1 MGLFRSL
8 TIGLF
13 ILAIPIALITTNVRF
28 AASEHRVYDYAI
40 REYDAAS
47 VSGIPQEELLRA
59 NRELVRYFQA
69 ADPGPLRI
77 EVHDR
82 AGRTVSLF
90 NARETAH
97 LADVRDLFRAV
108 FTLQIIGVAA
118 VLTLAV
124 LMLAWWPVRAL
135 AAAALYGSFL
145 SMGAVGLTGFVALT
159 GGFDAAWTQ
168 FHFLAFT
175 NDLWRLNPATDH
187 LIQMFPEPFWR
198 DISVLIGAFTL
209 LEALLILA
217 AAVIYLSA
225 SRPQATAKVAPT
237 PRPSLPRPPAPRPRP
252 VPPAQP
258 RHFIH

>member
-28 AASEHRVYDYAI
+28 AASEHRVYDYSI

-69 ADPGPLRI
+69 EAPGPLRI

-97 LADVRDLFRAV
+97 LADVRDLFQFL
-108 FTLQIIGVAA
+108 FTVQTFLVA
-118 VLTLAV
+118 LTLV
-124 LMLAWWPVRAL
+124 LSVVLLSVCSVRVLARAL
-135 AAAALYGSFL
+135 AAA
-145 SMGAVGLTGFVALT
+145 
-159 GGFDAAWTQ
+159 
-168 FHFLAFT
+168 
-175 NDLWRLNPATDH
+175 
-187 LIQMFPEPFWR
+187 
-198 DISVLIGAFTL
+198 
-209 LEALLILA
+209 
-217 AAVIYLSA
+217 
-225 SRPQATAKVAPT
+225 
-237 PRPSLPRPPAPRPRP
+237 
-252 VPPAQP
+252 
-258 RHFIH
+258 